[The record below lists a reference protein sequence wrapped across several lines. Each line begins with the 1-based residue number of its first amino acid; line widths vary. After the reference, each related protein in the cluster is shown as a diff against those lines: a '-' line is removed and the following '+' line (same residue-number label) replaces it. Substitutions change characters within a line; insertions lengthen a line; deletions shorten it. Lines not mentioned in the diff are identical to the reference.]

1 MKVYCN
7 PIIKSE
13 PCDNFSYLAENI
25 NSVID
30 ELQEKVDYK
39 LRENEK
45 RESDSIMHATQF
57 ITTIQVGY

>member
-1 MKVYCN
+1 MKVYSN
-7 PIIKSE
+7 PIIASQ
-13 PCDNFSYLAENI
+13 PCDNFSYLTENI
-25 NSVID
+25 NTIIG

-57 ITTIQVGY
+57 ITTIQ